1 MPLKQPVTS
10 TAAGGRVVRD
20 VRWCRAV
27 SVAVCIYGSNG
38 NFNLSG

>member
-10 TAAGGRVVRD
+10 TAAGGRVVRI
-20 VRWCRAV
+20 RWRRAV
-27 SVAVCIYGSNG
+27 SAAVCIYGSNG